1 MFNQTTRLIVRLLL
15 IFLLPPGLLVL
26 SGCPSGE
33 QAGGG
38 GGFPPAEVTVA
49 TPLIERIVDWDEYT
63 GRFEAVERVQVRA
76 RVGGF
81 LEEIRFKDG
90 DNVEK
95 GQTLFVLDKRPFQ
108 YRLDEAMGQLEA
120 ANSTMKNAK
129 REFERGEELLGSE
142 GLSREDYDRR
152 EQAFLIAQANV
163 QVAKSAVDAA
173 KLNLE
178 FTEVKAPI
186 TGRVSR
192 HLVSTGNLINGGDAN
207 STLLT
212 TILKLDPLYFYF
224 EASEMELL
232 NYIRLNMSGER
243 PASRENPNPI
253 FVKLLDEDDYVHE
266 GQMDYVD
273 NEVDMETGTIQGRAI
288 FENADTIIEP
298 GMFGR
303 ARLLGSSEYEALM
316 VPDSCIGTNQTEK
329 FVFILGEENK
339 AEVRNVTLGR
349 LQNGKM
355 RIITDGLS
363 PNDKVIVKGIRKV
376 RPGATVSPIETDL
389 SAEAGE
395 AK

>member
-1 MFNQTTRLIVRLLL
+1 
-15 IFLLPPGLLVL
+15 
-26 SGCPSGE
+26 
-33 QAGGG
+33 
-38 GGFPPAEVTVA
+38 
-49 TPLIERIVDWDEYT
+49 
-63 GRFEAVERVQVRA
+63 
-76 RVGGF
+76 
-81 LEEIRFKDG
+81 
-90 DNVEK
+90 
-95 GQTLFVLDKRPFQ
+95 
-108 YRLDEAMGQLEA
+108 
-120 ANSTMKNAK
+120 MKNAK